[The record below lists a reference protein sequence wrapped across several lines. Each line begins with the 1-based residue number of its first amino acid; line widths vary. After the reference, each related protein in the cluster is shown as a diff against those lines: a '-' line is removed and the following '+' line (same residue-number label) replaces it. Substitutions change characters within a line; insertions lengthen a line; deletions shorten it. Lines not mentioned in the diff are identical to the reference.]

1 MNNYISLTEVFWV
14 VFWVVFSPFWVVFS
28 VLGVDSWSMMLVQ
41 GNVKGVDKHMLQP
54 VEGTFQC
61 TPDEP
66 QEGGYEGACTP
77 SKGRFPDTAS
87 V

>member
-14 VFWVVFSPFWVVFS
+14 VFWVVSSPFWVVFS

-41 GNVKGVDKHMLQP
+41 GNVKGVVKHMLQP

-66 QEGGYEGACTP
+66 
-77 SKGRFPDTAS
+77 
-87 V
+87 